1 MHNILKHSYIQTRTN
16 TTRRSKKK
24 KTQNVKVKNRR
35 ASGVKGMKQ
44 RKNSGLYISCY
55 VRSVMGDTAS
65 N

>member
-1 MHNILKHSYIQTRTN
+1 MYLHSVKV
-16 TTRRSKKK
+16 KKK
-24 KTQNVKVKNRR
+24 KDAEPESKKQENG
-35 ASGVKGMKQ
+35 GVKEMKQ